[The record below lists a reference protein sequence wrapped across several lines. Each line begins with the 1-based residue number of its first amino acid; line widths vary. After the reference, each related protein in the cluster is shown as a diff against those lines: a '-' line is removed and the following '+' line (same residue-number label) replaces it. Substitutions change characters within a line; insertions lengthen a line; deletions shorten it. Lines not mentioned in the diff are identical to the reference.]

1 MGVTISGS
9 GTISSDSGSVSFD
22 DDNITTSGTIP
33 AAQLTGTMPALNGA
47 ALTALNA
54 SNIASGTVPVARL
67 GSGASATKFLRGDG
81 TFQEAGGVTELISTV
96 TAVESDNA
104 SFLTFTPTTGWFDNT
119 YTSMWI
125 EGEMIRAASNN
136 QYMRYQLSTAD
147 SGGTHTFRTNSSHYR
162 MSGVVRRNLS
172 EQNQGSTSNILN
184 ITAGDSSAYG
194 FDTLANM
201 TAMGRFYVDLGWFA
215 QTSVAGVNKTTA
227 ATNGGGR
234 PILSVYQYNNPNNT
248 TTDVQ
253 WTTIISIYHNT
264 TLAGITNATKWS
276 GIRFY
281 MNSGV
286 ISGQMRLWG
295 RK

>member
-1 MGVTISGS
+1 MGITIAGS
-9 GTISSDSGSVSFD
+9 GTISSSTGSISLD
-22 DDNITTSGTIP
+22 DDNLTTTGTIP
-33 AAQLTGTMPALNGA
+33 ASQLSGTMPAVNGA
-47 ALTALNA
+47 AITALNA
-54 SNIASGTVPVARL
+54 NNIASGTVPVARL

-104 SFLTFTPTTGWFDNT
+104 SFITFTPTTGWFDNT

-147 SGGTHTFRTNSSHYR
+147 SGGTHTFRTNSNHYR
-162 MSGVVRRNLS
+162 MSGVVRVNTS
-172 EQNQGSTSNILN
+172 VQGQGSTSNVLN
-184 ITAGDSSAYG
+184 ITAGDPNRYG
-194 FDTLANM
+194 FDTLA
-201 TAMGRFYVDLGWFA
+201 TTYAMGRFYVDLGWFA
-215 QTSVAGVNKTTA
+215 QTSVAGVNKATA
-227 ATNGGGR
+227 ATNEGGR
-234 PILSVYQYNNPNNT
+234 PILRAYQYNNPNNT

-253 WTTIISIYHNT
+253 WTTIISVYHNT
-264 TLAGITNATKWS
+264 TLAGITGATKWS

-281 MNSGV
+281 MNSGAM
-286 ISGQMRLWG
+286 SGQMRLWG